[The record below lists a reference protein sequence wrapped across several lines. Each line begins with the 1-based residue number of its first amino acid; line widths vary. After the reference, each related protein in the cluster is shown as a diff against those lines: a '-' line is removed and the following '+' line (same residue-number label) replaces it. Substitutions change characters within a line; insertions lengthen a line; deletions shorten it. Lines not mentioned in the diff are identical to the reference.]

1 MQTIFNEAD
10 ILSLHIPL
18 TDETHHLVND
28 EFIQRFK
35 KPFYLINTSRGQC
48 VKTADLLDAMQDDK
62 VLGACLDV
70 LEDEKTSFEKLE
82 NSVDFQRLIQSK
94 KVILSPHVAG
104 WTKESKL
111 KLAQVLLKKIR
122 GIE

>member
-1 MQTIFNEAD
+1 
-10 ILSLHIPL
+10 
-18 TDETHHLVND
+18 
-28 EFIQRFK
+28 
-35 KPFYLINTSRGQC
+35 
-48 VKTADLLDAMQDDK
+48 
-62 VLGACLDV
+62 
-70 LEDEKTSFEKLE
+70 LEDEKTSFENLE